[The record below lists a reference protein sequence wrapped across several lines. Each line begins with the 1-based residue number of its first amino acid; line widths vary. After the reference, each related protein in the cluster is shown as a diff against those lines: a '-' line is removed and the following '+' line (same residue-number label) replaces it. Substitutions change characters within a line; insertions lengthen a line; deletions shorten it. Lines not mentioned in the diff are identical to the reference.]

1 MPREPSI
8 QTETSIASNTTGANS
23 TVIINN
29 VYEQNSDGVVV
40 PNDNV
45 SDGENSIQTIS
56 PPSSPD
62 M

>member
-29 VYEQNSDGVVV
+29 VHEQNSDGVVV